1 MSKEWRMHLEAHSH
15 QFSIFKNSLF
25 VDCQSLGFRQASY
38 LLVIPSV
45 SPLIERSPF
54 ANHYATLNTQKHME
68 ELEDCFCIS
77 LGAHQ

>member
-38 LLVIPSV
+38 LLVI
-45 SPLIERSPF
+45 
-54 ANHYATLNTQKHME
+54 H
-68 ELEDCFCIS
+68 
-77 LGAHQ
+77 